1 VLKVRGNKSLV
12 FSQMHTEV
20 SFGDLAFQHIWL
32 KICFQEEKKKK
43 PRSFSHQESKIW
55 HTPDLVT
62 RDYHV
67 VEIFTVESR
76 QIKGVLL

>member
-1 VLKVRGNKSLV
+1 MN
-12 FSQMHTEV
+12 
-20 SFGDLAFQHIWL
+20 
-32 KICFQEEKKKK
+32 QEEKKKK

-76 QIKGVLL
+76 QIKGVLLFNALLMPVSLFPTSLNGVQSKTFQLRD